1 MILFL
6 DFDGVLH
13 TDEVFV
19 TDCDQAEI
27 ELLTDHARLFL
38 TDDNKLVTG
47 TNLFEHAERLA
58 GVLEQFPNVQIVISS
73 TWRLYFSQE
82 QLLKFLPPSLARRV
96 VGQTPLIYKLEW
108 GGWFQRERE
117 ISEYLNKYS
126 KGECSVSWI
135 VLDDKQ
141 LSSFFSFDFPS
152 NLFRCASD
160 KGFDEK
166 AASEFVDF
174 LQNYERRA
182 ESDGN

>member
-19 TDCDQAEI
+19 ADCDQAEI

-38 TDDNKLVTG
+38 TDDNKLVSG
-47 TNLFEHAERLA
+47 TNLFVHAERLA
-58 GVLEQFPNVQIVISS
+58 GVLDKFPDVQIVISS
-73 TWRLYFSQE
+73 TWKLYFSME
-82 QLLKFLPPSLARRV
+82 QLLKFLPPLLAKRV
-96 VGQTPLIYKLEW
+96 VGQTPSIYMHEW

-117 ISEYLNKYS
+117 ISEYLKKYS
-126 KGECSVSWI
+126 KGEGSVSWI

-166 AASEFVDF
+166 AASEFVEF
-174 LQNYERRA
+174 LQKYECRA
-182 ESDGN
+182 EGDEN